1 LSGAA
6 VPEAPAAARWA
17 QLVPNGRILL
27 IRPSAVGDVLM
38 VLPSLEAI
46 RHSFPRAHIGFIVED
61 RARDLIVGHPAIDRV
76 HVFLRKRWVRAG
88 LRPGLWGQTRREI
101 AAFVGGMRAE
111 RYDACV
117 NFQGN
122 LKGAMLALLSGAPRR
137 IGYSSVYARE
147 RSHWFANVRV
157 TPRPEDHHRA
167 EKFFALARYLGAEPA
182 AVPYRLPDSPDSVA
196 RISRFLETRGLS
208 AYAVIHPGTSDFG
221 RAKRWPPE
229 RFAQTARELAGLGLS
244 TVVSW
249 GPGERSLAQW
259 VAANSGGHAVESP
272 ETRSIL
278 DLAELIRRASL
289 FVGCD
294 SGPMH
299 LSSAVETPCV
309 AIFGPFDP
317 TVYGPYRH
325 PRFRAV
331 RADVHGGGLTDSIT
345 VGAVMDAVKE
355 LLAEKPASRA

>member
-1 LSGAA
+1 M
-6 VPEAPAAARWA
+6 PEAPGAGRWA
-17 QLVPNGRILL
+17 ELVPNGRILL

-46 RHSFPRAHIGFIVED
+46 RHSFPQAHIGFIVED
-61 RARDLIVGHPAIDRV
+61 RARDLIVGHPAVDRV
-76 HVFLRKRWVRAG
+76 HLFLRKRWVRAG
-88 LRPGLWGQTRREI
+88 LRPGLWGETRREI
-101 AAFVGGMRAE
+101 AAFVREIRAE

-122 LKGAMLALLSGAPRR
+122 LKGAVLGLLSGVPRR

-147 RSHWFANVRV
+147 CSHWFANVRV

-167 EKFFALARYLGAEPA
+167 EKFFALARFLCAAPA
-182 AVPYRLPDSPDSVA
+182 AVPYRLPDSPDSAV
-196 RISRFLETRGLS
+196 RVSRFLESHGLS
-208 AYAVIHPGTSDFG
+208 SYAVIHPGTSDFG

-229 RFAQTARELAGLGLS
+229 RFAETAQRLATLGLS

-249 GPGERSLAQW
+249 GPGERSLAEW
-259 VAANSGGHAVESP
+259 VAANSGGHAVESL
-272 ETRSIL
+272 ETLSIL
-278 DLAELIRRASL
+278 DLAELIRRARL

-299 LSSAVETPCV
+299 LSSAVGTPCV

-325 PRFRAV
+325 PRFRTV
-331 RADVHGGGLTDSIT
+331 RADANGGGLTDSIT
-345 VGAVMDAVKE
+345 VGVVMDAVTE
-355 LLAEKPASRA
+355 LLAEESLPRA